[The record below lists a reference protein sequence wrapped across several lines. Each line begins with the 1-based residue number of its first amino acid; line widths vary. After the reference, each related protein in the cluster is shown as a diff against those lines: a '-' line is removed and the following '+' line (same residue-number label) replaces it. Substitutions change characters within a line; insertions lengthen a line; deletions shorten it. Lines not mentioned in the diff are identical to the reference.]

1 MFREHWEY
9 VLPELPGATT
19 VSRVLSLRNLNPRI
33 SSADDGRP
41 EARPEAET
49 ANDDRRGRRRLRF
62 FAAAL
67 GLAGTLLALAIP
79 LLPVRYDVA
88 ELRWPTA
95 QGTGAVSAPL
105 TGYQPISVNAR
116 VPCTAMHDLAARS
129 TGPAVIFATTPPSS
143 TYGSASGMSLTLHGD
158 QFVVV
163 DNGQQLAAE
172 QIPAG
177 NCTVDISS
185 NGTATT
191 VTTGGHTLANVQN
204 DVRPEVTGIYSGL
217 DAHKDNVHGLS
228 LGIRTDTRYE
238 TTATALKIAAMVL
251 AGLAFLGSL
260 ALLRRIDLRSSG
272 RRVRLAPRAWWKPTG
287 RDVAVLGVLVIWW
300 LIGGMTS
307 DDGFILTM
315 ARAQADTGY
324 VGNYYRWFNTPEA
337 PFGWFYEGY
346 ALWVRVST
354 ATPWVRLPAL
364 VMGAASWLLISREVL
379 PRLGREVR
387 RSRAAGWAAGAVFLC
402 FWLPYD
408 NGLRPE
414 PVVVLWTLLATC
426 AVERTV
432 ATRRL
437 LPAALGLF
445 AAAFAVAATPT
456 GLIAVAP
463 FLAAAVPLLR
473 LLRDRAREYGWLA
486 VLAPLL
492 SAGTIV
498 LTVVFENQTLRSV
511 VQGTTIR
518 TALGPAESWYQEFD
532 RYQALFSTSADGS
545 LERRF
550 PVLLLFLCIVTCA
563 VVLVRRH
570 RITGAALGPS
580 RRLVVSAILSLGIL
594 ALTPTKWTHHFGAF
608 AAIGSSLAALTA
620 LASSASVLR
629 SKRNR
634 SLFTGGLLVVAAL
647 SLTGPNAWWYVSNWG
662 QPWYDK
668 APSFHGHML
677 STLVLLCAVVAF
689 VIAAVEHFQLISP
702 SQFLATLARPRNR
715 RRMLRLASMPLTVV
729 CATLVIAELAT
740 TGKAILKEAD
750 SYSLGKDNVAQL
762 TGHSCGLSDY
772 VQVEPN
778 PAKDVLPIAQ
788 QAQGAGRQPVLT
800 GLRTDGYPQ
809 DDPSWQPPYG
819 LGNDSTPIWGNYGPS
834 GPSTA
839 GHLRTPW
846 YTLPDAARTGASP
859 LVVDI
864 AGDDAGDN
872 SIVAQFGKQ
881 TASGF
886 TVIDSQQVTNE
897 TDAPNWREA
906 RLLLSGTDA
915 QASEVRLVVTTNE
928 LGYGNWMALT
938 APRVP
943 VLESM
948 TNFIGKQPT
957 FMEWPT
963 ALVHP
968 CLQPFDSRDGI
979 AQMPKYRVAASSDF
993 AATGELWSA
1002 PDGGGPFGW
1011 LSVAAT
1017 ERTLPTYLKGDL
1029 NRDWGTLYEIDPYTP
1044 AAPASTALQVSHE
1057 THSGLYSPGP
1067 TSNTIELPG
1076 VPQETGGLLTTNNR

>member
-1 MFREHWEY
+1 M
-9 VLPELPGATT
+9 VA
-19 VSRVLSLRNLNPRI
+19 RVLGLRPLNQRVH
-33 SSADDGRP
+33 STDDVRPESRP
-41 EARPEAET
+41 EAGTRS
-49 ANDDRRGRRRLRF
+49 RGRRRLRF

-67 GLAGTLLALAIP
+67 GLAGTVLALAIP

-88 ELRWPTA
+88 DLRWPTA

-105 TGYQPISVNAR
+105 TGYQPIALNAS
-116 VPCTAMHDLAARS
+116 VPCSAMHDLAARS
-129 TGPAVIFATTPPSS
+129 PGTAVIFATTPPSS
-143 TYGSASGMSLTLHGD
+143 TYGSASGMSLILHGN

-163 DNGQQLAAE
+163 DNGQQLAAATV
-172 QIPAG
+172 PSGDCA
-177 NCTVDISS
+177 VDIRSD
-185 NGTATT
+185 GTATT
-191 VTTGGHTLANVQN
+191 VTTGGRTLANVQG
-204 DVRPEVTGIYSGL
+204 DVRPEVTGVYSGL
-217 DAHKDNVHGLS
+217 DASRDDVHGLS
-228 LGIRTDTRYE
+228 LDIRTDTRYE

-260 ALLRRIDLRSSG
+260 ALLRRIDIHSSG

-287 RDVAVLGVLVIWW
+287 RDIAVLAVLVIWW

-364 VMGAASWLLISREVL
+364 LMGSASWLLISREVL

-445 AAAFAVAATPT
+445 AAAFALAATPT
-456 GLIAVAP
+456 GLIAIAP
-463 FLAAAVPLLR
+463 FIAAAVPLLR

-486 VLAPLL
+486 VLAPLF
-492 SAGTIV
+492 SAGTVV

-511 VQGTTIR
+511 VQGTKIR
-518 TALGPAESWYQEFD
+518 TALGPAESWYQEMD
-532 RYQALFSTSADGS
+532 RYQALFTNSPDGS

-570 RITGAALGPS
+570 NITGAALGPS
-580 RRLVVSAILSLGIL
+580 RRLVVGAVLSLGIL

-608 AAIGSSLAALTA
+608 AAIGASLAALTA

-634 SLFTGGLLVVAAL
+634 AMFTGGLLVVAAL
-647 SLTGPNAWWYVSNWG
+647 AMTGPNAWWYVSDWG
-662 QPWYDK
+662 QPWFDK
-668 APSFHGHML
+668 PPSLDGHML
-677 STLVLLCAVVAF
+677 STVLLFCAVIAF
-689 VIAAVEHFQLISP
+689 VIAAIEHVRATSP
-702 SQFLATLARPRNR
+702 SQFLTTLARPRNR
-715 RRMLRLASMPLTVV
+715 LRTLRLASMPLTVV

-740 TGKAILKEAD
+740 TGKAIVKQAD
-750 SYSLGKDNVAQL
+750 TYSLGKDNVAQL
-762 TGHSCGLSDY
+762 AGHSCGLSDY

-778 PAKDVLPIAQ
+778 PARDVLTVAPDPR
-788 QAQGAGRQPVLT
+788 GAGSQPLLT
-800 GLRTDGYPQ
+800 GLRKDGYPQ
-809 DDPSWQPPYG
+809 DDPAWQPPYG

-839 GHLRTPW
+839 GQLRTPW
-846 YTLPDAARTGASP
+846 YNLPDAARTGASP
-859 LVVDI
+859 LVVDV
-864 AGDDAGDN
+864 AGDDSGDN
-872 SIVAQFGKQ
+872 SITAQFGRQ
-881 TASGF
+881 TSSGF
-886 TVIDSQQVTNE
+886 KVIDTEQVTNE

-906 RLLLSGTDA
+906 RLQLSGPA
-915 QASEVRLVVTTNE
+915 SQAAEVRLVVTTDE

-948 TNFIGKQPT
+948 TDFIGKQPT
-957 FMEWPT
+957 LLEWPT

-979 AQMPKYRVAASSDF
+979 AQLPKYRVAASSDF

-1017 ERTLPTYLKGDL
+1017 ERTLPTYLKGELD
-1029 NRDWGTLYEIDPYTP
+1029 RDWGTLYEIDPYTQ
-1044 AAPASTALQVSHE
+1044 AAPASTALHVSHE

-1067 TSNTIELPG
+1067 TSNTIELPD
-1076 VPQETGGLLTTNNR
+1076 VPQQTGSNLTTNDR